1 MRVLPI
7 AFVCMTLLSQAAAEP
22 LSFRRAIE
30 LALQHS
36 GTTAVANAEQL
47 RAQQSYNELRDLY
60 LPQVIVGSGLGYTDG
75 FPLSL
80 EGAAPA
86 VFNVTTQQYVLN
98 LANRDYMRAAKTEWN
113 ASETQ
118 KQDARDQVLL
128 ETALTYIQ
136 LDQLA
141 SSINIL
147 RQEAQASTRAEDI
160 TGQRVHEGVD
170 SEVELTR
177 ARLNSARVRLRAA
190 GLQGSADVLRQRL
203 AQLTGV
209 PAESIETMPE
219 SIPDLPAPPPDQDLS
234 AKAVN
239 LSPVVK
245 VAEQQ
250 AQAKEFRAS
259 AEHKQL
265 LPTIDLASQFAVLAR
280 FNNYDQFF
288 LRFQRN
294 NVTAGVNIRFPIL
307 NFSQRA
313 HAEAADAEAAK
324 ARHQADSVRHQV
336 SNQTL
341 KLQRA
346 VQQLAAARDVAKLEH
361 QLAQSDVDAVQA
373 KIEAGAATLRDQETT
388 RAAEH
393 DKYVAYLDASFN
405 LQKAELQLLR
415 ATGDL
420 QSWAMTAK

>member
-7 AFVCMTLLSQAAAEP
+7 AFVCMTLLAEAAAEP

-36 GTTAVANAEQL
+36 GATAIATAEQL
-47 RAQQSYNELRDLY
+47 RAQQSYLELRNLY
-60 LPQVIVGSGLGYTDG
+60 LPQVMVGSGLGFTDG

-80 EGAAPA
+80 EGAAPS
-86 VFNVTTQQYVLN
+86 VFNVNTQQYVLN

-118 KQDARDQVLL
+118 KQDARDQAVL

-136 LDQLA
+136 LDQLT
-141 SSINIL
+141 STINIL
-147 RQEAQASTRAEDI
+147 RQESQASARAEDI

-177 ARLNSARVRLRAA
+177 ARLNSARVRLRVAEM
-190 GLQGSADVLRQRL
+190 QGAADVLRQRL
-203 AQLTGV
+203 AQLTAI

-219 SIPDLPAPPPDQDLS
+219 SIPDLPAPPQDQDLA

-239 LSPVVK
+239 LSPAVK
-245 VAEQQ
+245 LAQQQ

-307 NFSQRA
+307 SLSQRS

-341 KLQRA
+341 KLQRS

-361 QLAQSDVDAVQA
+361 QLALSDVDAIQA
-373 KIEAGAATLRDQETT
+373 RIEAGAASLRDQENA

-393 DKYVAYLDASFN
+393 DKYVAYLDAAFN

-415 ATGDL
+415 ATGEL